1 MQQRI
6 TKDAFIDIKD
16 DEGLE
21 LRNVGIS
28 LDKIMEEE
36 FKKLV
41 SCFCVVGSL
50 LCCLVIV
57 DCVFYRSTPHIRH
70 DILRR

>member
-41 SCFCVVGSL
+41 SHC
-50 LCCLVIV
+50 
-57 DCVFYRSTPHIRH
+57 
-70 DILRR
+70 